1 VSALVIESR
10 QAVPRHGDPR
20 SSSPLPERDY
30 AALEYIGRWYQV
42 AQYQL
47 EDAVFSQRSPTV
59 ASRCVRRMV
68 AAGYIAVER
77 WNRIGVNLIRLTSR
91 GRSALVVRG
100 VATSTLFV
108 PEKPVALKDLAHHLW
123 IVDAGLMLSRLDSA
137 LELTPC
143 WALRRR
149 LAALRPAAIPD
160 VLAIRVGEDGAPEGV
175 LAVEVDLGGERLK
188 NVLVPK
194 LGVLQETLAG
204 WCSGQPTAIVVLTVG
219 ARRIAALTAAV
230 QVLPQTIPVLVY
242 SLPRQSARPG
252 LAELRRTLG
261 DALAS

>member
-1 VSALVIESR
+1 MTTLAIASGQTVS
-10 QAVPRHGDPR
+10 PRSDPR

-47 EDAVFSQRSPTV
+47 EDSVFPQRSATV
-59 ASRCVRRMV
+59 ASRSVRRMV

-91 GRSALVVRG
+91 GRNVLVDRRVAASA
-100 VATSTLFV
+100 LFV

-123 IVDAGLMLSRLDSA
+123 IVDVGLMLSRLDPA

-160 VLAIRVGEDGAPEGV
+160 VLAIRVADDGAPEGV
-175 LAVEVDLGGERLK
+175 LALEVDLGGERLK

-194 LGVLQETLAG
+194 LRVLQETLAG
-204 WCSGQPTAIVVLTVG
+204 WSNGQPAAIVVLTVG
-219 ARRIAALTAAV
+219 PRRSAALTAAV
-230 QVLPQTIPVLVY
+230 ESLDQTIPIVVH
-242 SLPRQSARPG
+242 SLPPQSGRPA
-252 LAELRRTLG
+252 LTQLRKTLSE
-261 DALAS
+261 ALA